1 LTDLKAITI
10 SEGAAGMR
18 SQIEGLANLICNS
31 YQNIDI
37 QIKPIF
43 KNLPIHLIPAS
54 AYAYQNID
62 QIDIKSKVLLISCGK
77 KSVKASIYLKKK
89 FKNLVFN
96 IHIQDPKSNHDLFDL
111 IISPEHDQLKK
122 PNNISTLLALHNIN
136 FEKDIKKNDTIN
148 FIIGGSNRYFKFNQ
162 DTQNKI
168 LNDLEFLSKIS
179 PVNVIPSRRTPT
191 KFIKKLELLKNRNI
205 KLFSDIY
212 DPIKY
217 GSLLSESNMQ
227 IVTWDSISMIS
238 EAISSET
245 GTFLYKFEEE
255 SCPKRY
261 MLFYQLVK
269 ENGLI
274 KNFNEDIK
282 PYSISISAYNSEIKS
297 KILNKIKSDLWFKN
311 SVFKRFNTK

>member
-1 LTDLKAITI
+1 MK
-10 SEGAAGMR
+10 
-18 SQIEGLANLICNS
+18 SQIHGLANLINPNF
-31 YQNIDI
+31 QDFNIK
-37 QIKPIF
+37 IKPLF
-43 KNLPIHLIPAS
+43 EKLPIQLIPS
-54 AYAYQNID
+54 KEFVYENLDEIKID
-62 QIDIKSKVLLISCGK
+62 ERTIVISCGK

-136 FEKDIKKNDTIN
+136 FEKDIKKIDTIN

-255 SCPKRY
+255 SCPRRY
-261 MLFYQLVK
+261 MLFHQLVK
-269 ENGLI
+269 EKGLI